1 MSNETAFE
9 LKQFQIIDEIAFDK
23 TQAAQ
28 VIQLVVLKAQ
38 HTQRFQFAL
47 EIFPDVRQ
55 RINGGLVAAAELIHA
70 VRLRELVQHDLQH
83 GEFV

>member
-47 EIFPDVRQ
+47 EIFPD
-55 RINGGLVAAAELIHA
+55 AAS
-70 VRLRELVQHDLQH
+70 
-83 GEFV
+83 G